1 MIIAGFAGVGK
12 TTFCNNH
19 KNAIDFVAM
28 PFKYENLE
36 EISNAHLGESIKA
49 HPDLKLKTDWRYDY
63 YDALIKTQERY
74 PDEIIVIPTD
84 FEIMNWLD
92 NDDIPYIL
100 VYPNWAAEDVYKQR
114 YIERGNSQDFIDL
127 FIGNWDYWME
137 ELTSRADANS
147 IKLKSKQFLSDVIDV
162 SDGNRII
169 EDKEN
174 YIDKIRRETSN
185 LTSKDISVDN
195 LNFIAVHKES
205 GKRVEFNLL
214 ENLDTSDY
222 EIFINRECYFD
233 ENEVGDICFDNCPDN
248 EYCFR
253 LKRPNENKTGL
264 IKPMRILMAEAE
276 TDNQMIVMFH
286 NSKVFKIDLSDF
298 LLTKATAEKNF
309 NFNEFEITETAVCW
323 KNTKIKLSC
332 YQIKHLIKS
341 GKAIEIGKC

>member
-19 KNAIDFVAM
+19 KNAIDFVIM

-36 EISNAHLGESIKA
+36 EISNEHQGESIKA
-49 HPDLKLKTDWRYDY
+49 HPNLKLKTDWRYDY

-84 FEIMNWLD
+84 SEILDWLD
-92 NDDIPYIL
+92 SDDIPYRL
-100 VYPNWAAEDVYKQR
+100 VYPNWMAEDEYKQR

-127 FIGNWDYWME
+127 FIGNWAYWME
-137 ELTSRADANS
+137 ELTSRADADS
-147 IKLKSKQFLSDVIDV
+147 IILKSEQFLSDVIDV

-169 EDKEN
+169 PDKEN
-174 YIDKIRRETSN
+174 YINKIRSETSN
-185 LTSKDISVDN
+185 STSKDTAIDN

-205 GKRVEFNLL
+205 GKRIEFNLF
-214 ENLDTSDY
+214 ENLDTSEY
-222 EIFINRECYFD
+222 EILINRDFYFD
-233 ENEVGDICFDNCPDN
+233 EDGVGDIYFDNHPDN

-253 LKRPNENKTGL
+253 LKRPNENKTGI

-276 TDNQMIVMFH
+276 TENQMIVMFH
-286 NSKVFKIDLSDF
+286 NSRVFKIDLRDF
-298 LLTKATAEKNF
+298 LSTRTTEEKF
-309 NFNEFEITETAVCW
+309 NFNEFEISGTAVRW
-323 KNTKIKLSC
+323 KNTRIKLSC

-341 GKAIEIGKC
+341 GKAIEILNY